1 MEIFEVI
8 KKRRSIRKYQDI
20 PVKEDKMLKIID
32 AGILAPSAANGQ
44 PWRFIAL
51 RDRVLLDKVV
61 KEALGT
67 INQWA
72 ITAPL
77 IIIGCS
83 IKSNIITHYFG
94 EVVSGIKYHLIDMG
108 ITLEHMVLEA
118 EDLGLSSCWI
128 GWFNEKKIKK
138 ILDINYRWRITALL
152 AIGYADNSYIPSPQK
167 RIPRE
172 KILTI
177 K

>member
-1 MEIFEVI
+1 MEVFEVI
-8 KKRRSIRKYQDI
+8 KKRRSIRKYLDI
-20 PVKEDKMLKIID
+20 PVEEDKIIKITE
-32 AGILAPSAANGQ
+32 AAILSPSASNGQ
-44 PWRFIAL
+44 TWRFIAL
-51 RDRVLLDKVV
+51 KDRNLLTTVV
-61 KEALGT
+61 KEALGL

-77 IIIGCS
+77 IIVGCS
-83 IKSNIITHYFG
+83 IRSNIITHYFG
-94 EVVSGIKYHLIDMG
+94 EVVSGIKYHILDMG

-118 EDLGLSSCWI
+118 EELGLSSCWI

-138 ILDINYRWRITALL
+138 ILNINYRWRIAALL
-152 AIGYADNSYIPSPQK
+152 TIGYADGSYKPSPQK
-167 RIPRE
+167 RLTLE

>member
-1 MEIFEVI
+1 MEFFEVI

-20 PVKEDKMLKIID
+20 PVEEDKIIKITD
-32 AGILAPSAANGQ
+32 AAILAPSASNGQ

-51 RDRVLLDKVV
+51 RDRVLLDRVV

-77 IIIGCS
+77 LIIGCS
-83 IKSNIITHYFG
+83 IKSSIITHYFG
-94 EVVSGIKYHLIDMG
+94 EVVSGIKYHLLDMG
-108 ITLEHMVLEA
+108 IVLEHIVLEA
-118 EDLGLSSCWI
+118 ENLGLSSCWI

-138 ILDINYRWRITALL
+138 ILDINYRWRIAALL
-152 AIGYADNSYIPSPQK
+152 TIGYADSSYVPSPQK

-172 KILTI
+172 KIVII